1 MNAKCTMMTLLLTL
15 DIIIISYLGGGG
27 GYIRYFL
34 DDIEAGVSLDI

>member
-15 DIIIISYLGGGG
+15 DIIIISYGGGG

-34 DDIEAGVSLDI
+34 DDIEAGVSLNI